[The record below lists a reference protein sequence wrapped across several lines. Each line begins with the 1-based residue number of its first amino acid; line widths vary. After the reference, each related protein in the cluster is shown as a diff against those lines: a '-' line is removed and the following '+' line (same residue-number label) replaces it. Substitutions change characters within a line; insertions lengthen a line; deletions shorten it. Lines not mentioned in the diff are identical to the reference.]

1 MHASQEPS
9 EKFQTGTGKPPPK
22 RTWPLTALALLLL
35 IQALGFYTIGI
46 YHLSQ
51 VGWREDISVRNVAI
65 HLPIGLLG
73 LAFFG
78 LALLALFAAVGFFRL
93 WSNAWVMGML
103 TQGLSLVMGISL
115 YYRVRPNYLYLILVF
130 GIFMVVFMNF
140 IEVPADIKKRWS
152 DEEWG
157 GVRER

>member
-1 MHASQEPS
+1 MHISQEPR
-9 EKFQTGTGKPPPK
+9 EEFQTRSGNPPPK
-22 RTWPLTALALLLL
+22 RTWPLSALAMFLL
-35 IQALGFYTIGI
+35 IQAVGFYTIGI

-51 VGWREDISVRNVAI
+51 VGWREDISLRNVAI
-65 HLPIGLLG
+65 HLPVGLRG

-78 LALLALFAAVGFFRL
+78 LALLALFAAAGFFRL
-93 WSNAWVMGML
+93 WSNAWVVGML

-115 YYRVRPNYLYLILVF
+115 YFRERPNYLYLILVF
-130 GIFMVVFMNF
+130 GIFMVTYMNF
-140 IEVPADIKKRWS
+140 IEVPTDIKKRWS